1 MFAQYFVRDRVNVPN
16 PVQAT
21 GDLMA
26 AIVIALMVFAVGAGW
41 LCDMWGRKRVQV
53 LAGVLGAAGALL
65 LLAARTPTLLLIY
78 GSVLGAGI
86 GIFLSA
92 NWALANDLA
101 PAAEVG
107 KFLGLTN
114 LATAGAGAVGRL
126 EGPLIDLL
134 NNAWPGQW

>member
-1 MFAQYFVRDRVNVPN
+1 
-16 PVQAT
+16 
-21 GDLMA
+21 
-26 AIVIALMVFAVGAGW
+26 
-41 LCDMWGRKRVQV
+41 
-53 LAGVLGAAGALL
+53 
-65 LLAARTPTLLLIY
+65 LIY

-101 PAAEVG
+101 PAAEAG

-134 NNAWPGQW
+134 NNARPGQWWGWMMLFTLGAACILVSTVLLVQVPERWPSLKARP

>member
-1 MFAQYFVRDRVNVPN
+1 VNVPN

-86 GIFLSA
+86 GIFLGA

-134 NNAWPGQW
+134 NNAWPGQWWG